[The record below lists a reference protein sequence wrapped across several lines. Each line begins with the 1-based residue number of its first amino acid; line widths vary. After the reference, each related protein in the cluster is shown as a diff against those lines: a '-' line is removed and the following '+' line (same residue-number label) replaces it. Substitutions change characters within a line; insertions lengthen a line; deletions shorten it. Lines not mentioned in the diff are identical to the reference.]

1 MNVEGCEMKRLPI
14 GIGEFWID
22 HFFRGTGNHPYFAV
36 YEGLKLV
43 CVTVYRKGAEEVMRR
58 LANAQSIDEAVQRDM
73 FIRR

>member
-1 MNVEGCEMKRLPI
+1 MKRLPI

-43 CVTVYRKGAEEVMRR
+43 CVTVYRKGAEEVLRR
-58 LANAQSIDEAVQRDM
+58 LARVETIEEAVEIDSFM
-73 FIRR
+73 RR